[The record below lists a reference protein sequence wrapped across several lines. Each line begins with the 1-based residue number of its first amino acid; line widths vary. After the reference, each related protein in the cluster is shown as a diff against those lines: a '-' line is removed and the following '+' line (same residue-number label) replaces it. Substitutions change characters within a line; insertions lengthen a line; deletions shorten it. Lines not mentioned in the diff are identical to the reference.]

1 MRGRLSRERGHR
13 VTREAAFFDVDGTI
27 CDTTIAHYYRY
38 FMRRRLSPLAGRL
51 WHSTFLLK
59 CVYYLLLDKLDRQRL
74 NVVFYRNYAGLPT
87 AEIKA
92 QAGDCHQHVV
102 GPHRFS
108 QAPDCIEDHRRA
120 GRAIVLVTG
129 SLDFIIKPL
138 AAEIRADAVIAARL
152 IESNGC
158 FTGEL
163 DGPPIGGAVKGA
175 RMREFAAEQGIDL
188 TRSRAYG
195 DSMSDL
201 PMLETVGFPHAVNPD
216 RGLSAIAKKRGWPTH
231 HWTVAASTS
240 GNRP

>member
-1 MRGRLSRERGHR
+1 
-13 VTREAAFFDVDGTI
+13 VTREAAFFDVDGTL

-38 FMRRRLSPLAGRL
+38 FMFRRLSPLAGKL
-51 WHSTFLLK
+51 WYSTFLMK
-59 CVYYLLLDKLDRQRL
+59 CVYYLLLDKFDRSRL

-92 QAGDCHQHVV
+92 QAADCHQNVV
-102 GPHRFS
+102 GPRRFG
-108 QAPDCIEDHRRA
+108 QPVDCIEEHRRA

-129 SLDFIIKPL
+129 SIDLIIEPL
-138 AAEIRADAVIAARL
+138 AAEIRADSVIAARL

-163 DGPPIGGAVKGA
+163 DGPPIGGVEKGR
-175 RMREFAAEQGIDL
+175 RMQEFAGEKGIDL
-188 TRSRAYG
+188 ARSHAYG

-216 RGLSAIAKKRGWPTH
+216 RGLLAIAKKRGWPTH
-231 HWTVAASTS
+231 RWTVVASTT
-240 GNRP
+240 GTRP